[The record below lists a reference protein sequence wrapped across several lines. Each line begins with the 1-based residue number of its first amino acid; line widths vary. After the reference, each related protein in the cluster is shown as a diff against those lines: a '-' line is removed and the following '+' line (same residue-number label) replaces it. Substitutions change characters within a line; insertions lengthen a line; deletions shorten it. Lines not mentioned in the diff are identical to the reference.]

1 MNNNYLKYNKMKKI
15 LFMCLIALG
24 MMFTSCN
31 NSETNY
37 DDLITKE
44 TYSPY
49 NKFDSIVEFDGHSR
63 YEVFQVLYE
72 NEGLAEFIGDVV
84 YIVSETPI
92 YDGLE
97 IRETENK
104 KFHIMGTY
112 TYYTV
117 EDKRKVIPVI
127 MLLDVN

>member
-1 MNNNYLKYNKMKKI
+1 MRKI

-37 DDLITKE
+37 DEIH
-44 TYSPY
+44 SPY
-49 NKFDSIVEFDGHSR
+49 YNEFDSIVEFDGYSSYR
-63 YEVFQVLYE
+63 VFQVLHE
-72 NEGLAEFIGDVV
+72 NEGLAECLGDFV

-104 KFHIMGTY
+104 KFHIMGTITYY
-112 TYYTV
+112 TVEHNRKVVPVIKLYTV
-117 EDKRKVIPVI
+117 EDKRKVVPDIEE
-127 MLLDVN
+127 LFE

>member
-1 MNNNYLKYNKMKKI
+1 MKKI
-15 LFMCLIALG
+15 LIIFLMVFG
-24 MMFTSCN
+24 MAFTSCN

-37 DDLITKE
+37 DDLNTEE
-44 TYSPY
+44 TYSPF
-49 NKFDSIVEFDGHSR
+49 NRFDSIVDFDGNSR
-63 YEVFQVLYE
+63 YEIFQVLYE
-72 NEGLAEFIGDVV
+72 NEGLASYAGDVV

-97 IRETENK
+97 IKETESK

-117 EDKRKVIPVI
+117 EDKRKVVPVI
-127 MLLDVN
+127 RLFDIK